1 MTIVRKMKN
10 IVPEYKSKVSKYE
23 AIDHEI
29 EEAEKK
35 AAEGGKAMFRAL
47 KTFFF

>member
-1 MTIVRKMKN
+1 MKN

-35 AAEGGKAMFRAL
+35 AEGGKAIFRAL
-47 KTFFF
+47 KTLFF